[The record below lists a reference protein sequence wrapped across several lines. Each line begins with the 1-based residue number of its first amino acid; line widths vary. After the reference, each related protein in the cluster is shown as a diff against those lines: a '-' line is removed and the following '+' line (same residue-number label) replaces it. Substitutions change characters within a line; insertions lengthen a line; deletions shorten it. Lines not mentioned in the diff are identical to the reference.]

1 LDVASGS
8 AITRLD
14 SLEVASGSA
23 ITRLGAL
30 ETASGSA
37 ITRLSSIESKTGSYA
52 TTGSNTFVDGQYL
65 SSSFNPTGFSTTA
78 SLYTDGGL
86 RVTRDAYISGTL
98 YLNNV
103 TVFGTQS
110 VAYISSS
117 QLNIGTNLITVNT
130 DTPSIRF
137 GGLAVYDSGSTGL
150 TGSILWD
157 SQNNHWVYSNPS
169 GSSYSGGMFISGP
182 RTSTLG
188 SETGTTS
195 CALMMG
201 QGGDHITSSAILHYG
216 NATCFYGTSF
226 ISSSGAAC
234 FAGSLTGS
242 SAIFSSTL
250 SATNL
255 SAEGSPALGGIVS
268 LRQDATYLPRGNGY
282 SSIASSPSVFEF
294 YGYTGASTYKNFT
307 LRFDGLTNNTRREYT
322 LPDACGTLALLSGTQ
337 AFTGTVC
344 STMVNAS
351 CIGIGTQT
359 PAAPLTIKST
369 GATGILMA
377 CDGVNQTVSS
387 RLFFESCFNQFSI
400 LNSGGKLQFNHNAS
414 LISTSGTLGMVMD
427 SCGNLLIGTGTAAGT
442 EKLGV
447 TRDNGVGNGLHVIA
461 DFNRS
466 LGSSAELVLGYMAD
480 GTNAIGPVIWSSN
493 GLPLLFSAGS
503 ATRMCILSSGVTVY
517 SCQICTPHLI
527 ASNNISIGSSCIS
540 TDGYNTRLR
549 ITNIQNDTFVFAFNN
564 QACKPI
570 MFMYGGNTVNPQGY
584 TAWIDNTTG
593 QTNHQISHN
602 TAEATYFAAKGGFVG
617 IGATSPQTYLHICDN
632 LSAGRDDLIRLQT
645 IISTNHAWMRSISCA
660 GVSSIFGSNRA
671 NTDGNL
677 IANHAVAGT
686 TSGHNFDLISNSTVR
701 VRLSSSGAVC
711 LLGNSNDYPSLFL
724 AGPTYTMIAMGDR
737 SSSASTDVGY
747 ISIFNQGARTID
759 LPGNADPVV
768 FNNGGGMIAGRA
780 YASGDARFGY
790 QFLEI
795 CNGQTYHGPLS
806 LGNSGGGVALTP
818 LYCGGGQRWG
828 FGWNTAEMN
837 NITNYNNCT
846 PFLIAW
852 GVNGDNPTTD
862 RKFCFNYNGQAYATS
877 GTWGTLSSNCII
889 KTCISAANSQWND
902 VKNICIVNYKM
913 KEEIEEFGTAARMH
927 LGVVAEQVA
936 EVSPGLLEQG
946 GYSEKWCACLNG
958 VKTSILHMK
967 AVKALQEAMCRI
979 EILETCLGIN

>member
-195 CALMMG
+195 CMLLAG
-201 QGGDHITSSAILHYG
+201 QGGDHLTSSMIYH
-216 NATCFYGTSF
+216 
-226 ISSSGAAC
+226 
-234 FAGSLTGS
+234 
-242 SAIFSSTL
+242 SSTVTCIPNTL
-250 SATNL
+250 I
-255 SAEGSPALGGIVS
+255 GS
-268 LRQDATYLPRGNGY
+268 
-282 SSIASSPSVFEF
+282 
-294 YGYTGASTYKNFT
+294 
-307 LRFDGLTNNTRREYT
+307 
-322 LPDACGTLALLSGTQ
+322 
-337 AFTGTVC
+337 TVC
-344 STMVNAS
+344 TTMANAS

-427 SCGNLLIGTGTAAGT
+427 SCGNLLIGTGTASGT
-442 EKLGV
+442 EKLSV
-447 TRDNGVGNGLHVIA
+447 TKDDGAGSGLHVIA

-645 IISTNHAWMRSISCA
+645 NISTNHVWLKSISCA
-660 GVSSIFGSNRA
+660 GVTSIFGSNRA

-759 LPGNADPVV
+759 LPGNTDPVV
-768 FNNGGGMIAGRA
+768 FNNGGPMIAGRV

-790 QFLEI
+790 QFLEF
-795 CNGQTYHGPLS
+795 CNGNTYHGPLT
-806 LGNSGGGVALTP
+806 LGNSGGGIALTP
-818 LYCGGGQRWG
+818 LYCGGGQRWN

-846 PFLIAW
+846 PILINW
-852 GVNGDNPTTD
+852 GVNGDNATND

-979 EILETCLGIN
+979 EILENCLGIA